1 MPQNPASTD
10 HVAETLIELQKR
22 ENDVVDDITKTEEE
36 IERLQQIL
44 RERKSDKQQLERQK
58 TDVFKGLS
66 AEAAFDLGQR
76 VERHSAKRQRLD

>member
-44 RERKSDKQQLERQK
+44 RERKSDKQQLER
-58 TDVFKGLS
+58 
-66 AEAAFDLGQR
+66 
-76 VERHSAKRQRLD
+76 